1 MKLTKRGKENWR
13 GKVLEYIAIDGTSFP
28 ITLAYGYTDRLEQ
41 KAAAEAHSL
50 QLIAD
55 KNLTFSDGSLI
66 DEKGN
71 VYTDWTS
78 AKAGILQI
86 ETAEAEVEE
95 RESDVEG
102 KLAEYEKTIKELTG
116 QSTRMAEV
124 RSARKGGSLEKE
136 LRDYLL
142 SKGMDPGTFEGVFQ
156 QAQEGGA
163 RTLSDIISGVN
174 ISELKSLA
182 DVKRLG
188 LETDLTLEQLL
199 QREQEVAQSQL
210 QFKESQE
217 TERAA
222 ILAQLGMQDEWW
234 QSALSDVTAAG
245 GTYYGM
251 KVAATVANPAAGMTL
266 GCFDYTVPVI
276 GKSGFIPI
284 GELKDGDVISTTRGF
299 KPIKKVHKYNR
310 ISDIAI
316 NGLKVTKHHPF
327 IMADGSLKLSRDIK
341 FGDKLWGNNKV
352 NSVEQAE
359 GSGTVYNLDIESHTY
374 HVGNAILVHTGLQKS

>member
-1 MKLTKRGKENWR
+1 MKLAKRGKENWR
-13 GKVLEYIAIDGTSFP
+13 GRVNYYIAIDGTEFSVF
-28 ITLAYGYTDRLEQ
+28 AYGENRRSHKQ
-41 KAAAEAHSL
+41 AKADAKAHSL

-71 VYTDWTS
+71 IYTDWTS

-95 RESDVEG
+95 RESDVEA

-124 RSARKGGSLEKE
+124 RSARKGGALEKE

-142 SKGMDPGTFEGVFQ
+142 SKGLDPGTFEGVFQ

-163 RTLSDIISGVN
+163 RSLSDIISGVN

-188 LETDLTLEQLL
+188 LETGLTLDQLL
-199 QREQEVAQSQL
+199 QREQEVAQAQSQFL
-210 QFKESQE
+210 MSQE
-217 TERAA
+217 TERAS
-222 ILAQLGMQDEWW
+222 IQAQLDMQPEWW
-234 QSALSDVTAAG
+234 QQALSDVVGAG

-251 KVAATVANPAAGMTL
+251 KAAATVGSGGTMAWTY
-266 GCFDYTVPVI
+266 FDYTVPVI